1 MSIAGLILGSVC
13 KAKNYTIQFI
23 RMKKILI
30 ITGPTAVGKTRLG
43 LTLAQKFDGD
53 ILSADSRQV
62 YKEMDIVTGKDLPQN
77 ARYQMSDIRYTGR
90 RIGYW
95 KTREDVR
102 IWLVDLVE
110 PQESFSVSQWVQ
122 TAKKVLGRLQEEEKL
137 PIIVGATGFYIKALI
152 DGIETIDIP
161 PDQNLRKELAG
172 KKANELCEMLNTLDR
187 QRAQGMNES
196 DRKNP
201 RRLIRAIEVALQKA
215 NSIQATRSVKADFLI
230 LGLTAPKE
238 ILFKRIDDRVE
249 QRMREGAVDE
259 ARRLLEKRVSWENE
273 SMTGTGYRQLRG
285 FTEGEM
291 TLKQAEEKWKIAEHK
306 DAKKQMAWFKKD
318 PRVNWTNVTEPGWQE
333 KVEKQVKDWY
343 SKETNAENDRDIT

>member
-13 KAKNYTIQFI
+13 KPKNYTIQFI

-43 LTLAQKFDGD
+43 STLAQKFDGD

-62 YKEMDIVTGKDLPQN
+62 YKGMDIVTGKDLPLN
-77 ARYQMSDIRYTGR
+77 VKRKTLNGKLD
-90 RIGYW
+90 YW
-95 KTREDVR
+95 ETPEGVR
-102 IWLVDLVE
+102 IWLVDLIE
-110 PQESFSVSQWVQ
+110 PQESFSVSQWMQ
-122 TAKKVLGRLQEEEKL
+122 TAKKVLERLRQDEKL
-137 PIIVGATGFYIKALI
+137 PIIIGATGFYIKALI

-161 PDQNLRKELAG
+161 PDQDLRKELAG
-172 KKANELCEMLNTLDR
+172 KKANELYEMLNTLDR

-215 NSIQATRSVKADFLI
+215 NSIPATRSVKADFLI

-259 ARRLLEKRVSWENE
+259 ARRLLEKGVSWDKE

-285 FTEGEM
+285 FTEGKM